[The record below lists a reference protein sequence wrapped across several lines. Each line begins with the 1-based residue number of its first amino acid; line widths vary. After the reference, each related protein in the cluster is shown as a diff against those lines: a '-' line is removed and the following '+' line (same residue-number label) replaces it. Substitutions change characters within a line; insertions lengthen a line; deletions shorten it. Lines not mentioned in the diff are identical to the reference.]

1 MLHDLDFTKER
12 PLIEFSNNDMDK
24 LSFFCFDKDNLNLE
38 IATLIYEELKLRK
51 SSSSK
56 KILDSLLLKFSSAG
70 HEPIK
75 WLKDARAIM
84 KTIKNIDTKPN
95 YTNSIYIILRD
106 GFTDQNQK
114 YGVYVGQT
122 SKSVE
127 ERFDEHMSGTNSGR
141 GLEKYGI
148 QLLKSLWLHGKVRG
162 SKRLYYETK
171 VNVILQAVIP
181 KVSGDFNLDLL
192 D

>member
-1 MLHDLDFTKER
+1 MLNDLDLTKER
-12 PLIEFSNNDMDK
+12 PLIKFSNNDMDK
-24 LSFFCFDKDNLNLE
+24 LSFFCFDKDNLNIE

-56 KILDSLLLKFSSAG
+56 KILGSLLLKFSSAG

-127 ERFDEHMSGTNSGR
+127 ERFHEHMSGTNSGR

-148 QLLKSLWLHGKVRG
+148 QLLKSLWSHGKVRR

-171 VNVILQAVIP
+171 VNVILQEVIP

>member
-1 MLHDLDFTKER
+1 MLNDLDLTKER
-12 PLIEFSNNDMDK
+12 PLIKFSNNDMDK
-24 LSFFCFDKDNLNLE
+24 LSFFCFDKDNLNIE

-75 WLKDARAIM
+75 WLKNARAIM